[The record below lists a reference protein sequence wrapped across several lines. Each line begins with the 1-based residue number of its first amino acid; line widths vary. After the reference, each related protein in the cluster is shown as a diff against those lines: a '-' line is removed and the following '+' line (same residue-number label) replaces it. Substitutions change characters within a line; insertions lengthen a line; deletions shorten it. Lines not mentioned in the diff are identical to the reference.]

1 MTYSAFCPARP
12 FVHGPRSVGW
22 SVVFGIC
29 LLIWGSAC
37 VPDLHAQS
45 GKESGDAA
53 GVDESSTADPIIV
66 RGTVTDART
75 GETIPSATL
84 QVDGTYRG
92 TITNRN
98 GRYSIRVD
106 RLPATLLVRFI
117 GYQTQRTEVTSASE
131 PVHISLQPSVLEMGE
146 VVVTGDDFA
155 ENVMRKVIERKQ
167 MWWDSLRTYQVQ
179 AYNRFTVSNDTG
191 IVSIAESQT
200 DAFWDEE
207 KGVREIVRSRR
218 ATANLGIVESL
229 PAALLITNLYEDE
242 IDLAGHRL
250 YGVTHPDAVDK
261 YEFTLDSVRVR
272 DNQRVYD
279 IRVEPASRLSSGFR
293 GRVAIL
299 DSAYAMIEA
308 DLRPGRSFLFPP
320 PLRDLSIQFSQQFS
334 NYGGAFWL
342 PVDQRA
348 QYTVDVRLGALL
360 RLPKIRID
368 QLSRLA
374 EYRVNVALPDSLF
387 ESDQV
392 VVDRANPAPTMDGGA
407 TRTDTTTGT
416 TTGTTT
422 VSADSAM
429 FDGVAIPLSDEEET
443 AYASIDSTQTL
454 EKAFEPKGL
463 IGRLVDFT
471 EENDAGGGSV
481 SMSVGE
487 GSVGEGSKAD
497 STSDGGVTLNLG
509 LRPRIWFNRVEGLHV
524 GGRPRFSLGD
534 RVELY
539 GLGGYATSVGQDRDR
554 WTYGGGAR
562 VEASTRMDLEAR
574 YRYGVDAFGQNS
586 LYAGRI
592 GPSIYALTGEA
603 NYLNFVG
610 AEELRGSVT
619 YDLPGRDIDVT
630 AQVRETEY
638 RPVTRSTQYDLFA
651 RQDFV
656 RPNPAVS
663 RQLVRSAGLSIRW
676 ESDFIPIS
684 VLAQRKAEF
693 QIEHSNTGL
702 GSDVTFTRVR
712 GDVYMRIPT
721 FLQRRLLPLALD
733 LRLHGQTH
741 TGTLPVPR
749 FGAVDAALL
758 PYTPFGA
765 LRTRDGQP
773 YLGEHAAAVH
783 WEHSFRTVPFE
794 LLRLTGIAKRGWNVI
809 LHGGH
814 ARTWIDDGRLLQLIG
829 NGAFVEG
836 SNGWHHELGVSISG
850 IGGLIRIDGTARLDE
865 PAFSIGIGLPRLF

>member
-1 MTYSAFCPARP
+1 MTYSTFRSASP
-12 FVHGPRSVGW
+12 FIRYVRW
-22 SVVFGIC
+22 AVFGVY
-29 LLIWGSAC
+29 LLVWGCALA
-37 VPDLHAQS
+37 PNLHAQS
-45 GKESGDAA
+45 GNPSGDDAPGA
-53 GVDESSTADPIIV
+53 GESVAADPIVV

-84 QVDGTYRG
+84 QVEGTFRG

-98 GRYSIRVD
+98 GRYTIRVD

-117 GYQTQRTEVTSASE
+117 GYQTARAEVTSASE
-131 PVHISLQPSVLEMGE
+131 PVNIRLQPSVLEMGE

-167 MWWDSLRTYQVQ
+167 TWWDSLRTYQVQ
-179 AYNRFTVSNDTG
+179 AYNRFTVRNDTG

-242 IDLAGHRL
+242 IELAGHRL

-261 YEFTLDSVRVR
+261 YKFTLDSVRVR
-272 DNQRVYD
+272 DNRRVYD

-320 PLRDLSIQFSQQFS
+320 PLRELSIQFTQQFS
-334 NYGGAFWL
+334 NYGGDFWL
-342 PVDQRA
+342 PVDQQA
-348 QYTVDVRLGALL
+348 EYIVDVRLGALL
-360 RLPKIRID
+360 RLPKIRVD
-368 QLSRLA
+368 QMSRLA
-374 EYRVNVALPDSLF
+374 DYQVNVPLPDSLYT
-387 ESDQV
+387 SDRV
-392 VVDRANPAPTMDGGA
+392 VVDRANPAAVTGNDASQM
-407 TRTDTTTGT
+407 DTTA
-416 TTGTTT
+416 
-422 VSADSAM
+422 VSADASG
-429 FDGVAIPLSDEEET
+429 FDGLAVPLSDEEET

-454 EKAFEPKGL
+454 ERAFKPKGL
-463 IGRLVDFT
+463 IGRLVDFA
-471 EENDAGGGSV
+471 EENDEESGGGSV
-481 SMSVGE
+481 SMSVGG
-487 GSVGEGSKAD
+487 GSEAD
-497 STSDGGVTLNLG
+497 STSEGGLNVDLG

-524 GGRPRFSLGD
+524 GGQPRLSLGD

-539 GLGGYATSVGQDRDR
+539 GLGGYATSVVNDRDR

-562 VEASTRMDLEAR
+562 VDASKRIDVEAR
-574 YRYGVDAFGQNS
+574 YRYGIDALGQTS

-610 AEELRGSVT
+610 AEEFRGTLT
-619 YDLPGRDIDVT
+619 YDVPNREIDIT
-630 AQVRETEY
+630 AGVRETQY
-638 RPVTRSTQYDLFA
+638 RPVTQSTSYDLFA

-656 RPNPAVS
+656 RFNPAVP
-663 RQLVRSAGLSIRW
+663 RQLVRSADLSIRW
-676 ESDFIPIS
+676 EDGFIPIS
-684 VLAQRKAEF
+684 ILAQRKAELHV
-693 QIEHSNTGL
+693 EHSHTGL
-702 GSDVTFTRVR
+702 GSDVTFTRLR

-721 FLQRRLLPLALD
+721 FLQRRLLPMALD
-733 LRLHGQTH
+733 LRLLGQTH

-773 YLGEHAAAVH
+773 YLGEHTAAVH

-794 LLRLTGIAKRGWNVI
+794 LLGLMGIARRGWNVI

-814 ARTWIDDGRLLQLIG
+814 ARTWIDDDRLLQLIDT
-829 NGAFVEG
+829 GAFVEG
-836 SNGWHHELGVSISG
+836 SNGWHHEVGFSISG
-850 IGGLIRIDGTARLDE
+850 IGGLIRIDGSARLDE
-865 PAFSIGIGLPRLF
+865 PAYSLGLSLPRLF